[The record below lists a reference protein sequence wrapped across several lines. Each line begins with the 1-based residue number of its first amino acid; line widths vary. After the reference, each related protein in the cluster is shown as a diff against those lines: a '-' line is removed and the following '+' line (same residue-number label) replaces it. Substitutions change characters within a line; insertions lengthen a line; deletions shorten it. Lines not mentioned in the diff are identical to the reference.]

1 MQDSLA
7 TVTFS
12 EERGAPTLMRFE
24 RVSYAV
30 NATSILTDISLDLCS
45 GPPTVL
51 LGPNGS
57 GKTTLLKVAMELI
70 LPTSGRIAQPQRQGA
85 RGLRKAIVFQDPVML
100 RRTAASNVRYA
111 LEAAHRQSSATAV
124 ERLLARVG
132 MAALANRPAR
142 KLSSGEQQRLA
153 LARALA
159 REPEILFLDEPTS
172 NLDPNATKGVED
184 IIAHIAAE
192 GVKVVIATHD
202 LGQARRVANDVVFL
216 ANGRLLE
223 QAPATDFFHGS
234 ASEVARRFLAG
245 ELVL

>member
-1 MQDSLA
+1 MQDSVA
-7 TVTFS
+7 AVKFS
-12 EERGAPTLMRFE
+12 GERGAPRLMRFE

-30 NATSILTDISLDLCS
+30 NATNILIDISLDLWA
-45 GPPTVL
+45 GLPTVL

-57 GKTTLLKVAMELI
+57 GKTSLLKVAMELI
-70 LPTSGRIAQPQRQGA
+70 LPTSGRIAHPQRQGV
-85 RGLRKAIVFQDPVML
+85 RRLRKAIVFQNPVML

-111 LEAAHRQSSATAV
+111 LEAAHRQPSATAV

-132 MAALANRPAR
+132 MAVLANRPAR

-159 REPEILFLDEPTS
+159 REPDILFLDEPTS

-202 LGQARRVANDVVFL
+202 LGQARRVANDVIFL

-223 QAPATDFFHGS
+223 QAPATDFFRGP
-234 ASEVARRFLAG
+234 ASEAARRFLAG